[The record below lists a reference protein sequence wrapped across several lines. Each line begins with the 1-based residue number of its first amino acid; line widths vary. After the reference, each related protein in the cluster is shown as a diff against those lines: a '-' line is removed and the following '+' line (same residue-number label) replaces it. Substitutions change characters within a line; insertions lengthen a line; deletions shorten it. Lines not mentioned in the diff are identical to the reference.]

1 MFLVVSKIHSVG
13 STSSRQVLAWDC
25 FCFRFC
31 FISYFIFLV
40 SLIHEKVLC
49 SKYTLLTQEFSV
61 FPWERTTGLTAE
73 LCCGWLVFPPGWPGE
88 RAGRGKLSGADRERR
103 LRAPPPEKTDPRP
116 EPACGARAWL
126 AASRLSRFSGSRRR
140 RHRPR
145 GCGRTRGPTAQPGPV
160 RPGSVAR
167 EVRAPA
173 VPLLPAGAA
182 GTRNNGD
189 AARVPGV
196 QQPGVASYSWRL
208 GPRGELRPTWETPVT
223 VGLEGVLASTR
234 DFSGLIFWDFVVKEG
249 SRNYRD

>member
-1 MFLVVSKIHSVG
+1 MFFFFVCFF
-13 STSSRQVLAWDC
+13 VLLGFLFVC
-25 FCFRFC
+25 LIVFL
-31 FISYFIFLV
+31 FLV
-40 SLIHEKVLC
+40 SLIPERVLC
-49 SKYTLLTQEFSV
+49 SKYTLFTQESPFSV
-61 FPWERTTGLTAE
+61 FPWERTTGRTAE
-73 LCCGWLVFPPGWPGE
+73 LCCGWLVFPSGWPGE

-140 RHRPR
+140 RHRPG

-173 VPLLPAGAA
+173 VPLLPAGAS
-182 GTRNNGD
+182 GTRNNGE

-196 QQPGVASYSWRL
+196 QQPRVASYSWRL
-208 GPRGELRPTWETPVT
+208 GPWGSWVRP
-223 VGLEGVLASTR
+223 GKLQ
-234 DFSGLIFWDFVVKEG
+234 
-249 SRNYRD
+249 